1 MIKDIIVYE
10 DDNII
15 VCNKPVGMP
24 SQSDRTFEQDLV
36 SYVLTHRTEQNE
48 PAYAA
53 IINRLDKPVG
63 GLVLFA
69 KNKKTAAG
77 LSAVSGEH
85 GIEKNYYALVK
96 GSPCD
101 KGEFTDYLLKD
112 GKNNISTVTGK
123 DTKGSKKAVLLYE
136 KLGEKIIDGE
146 KYSLMRVRL
155 LTGRHHQIR
164 VQFSHHGYPL
174 YGDIKYNSDFRNRR
188 DVSPALFA
196 YHLSFKNPVGAD
208 RITVEAEPESEIFRL

>member
-1 MIKDIIVYE
+1 MY
-10 DDNII
+10 
-15 VCNKPVGMP
+15 
-24 SQSDRTFEQDLV
+24 
-36 SYVLTHRTEQNE
+36 
-48 PAYAA
+48 
-53 IINRLDKPVG
+53 
-63 GLVLFA
+63 
-69 KNKKTAAG
+69 
-77 LSAVSGEH
+77 
-85 GIEKNYYALVK
+85 
-96 GSPCD
+96 PCD

-112 GKNNISTVTGK
+112 GKNNISTVTDK

-136 KLGEKIIDGE
+136 KLGEKTIDGE

>member
-1 MIKDIIVYE
+1 
-10 DDNII
+10 
-15 VCNKPVGMP
+15 MP

-69 KNKKTAAG
+69 KNKKAAAG

-112 GKNNISTVTGK
+112 GKIPRAVKKRFCYTKSLEKKQLTAKNI
-123 DTKGSKKAVLLYE
+123 
-136 KLGEKIIDGE
+136 
-146 KYSLMRVRL
+146 
-155 LTGRHHQIR
+155 H
-164 VQFSHHGYPL
+164 
-174 YGDIKYNSDFRNRR
+174 
-188 DVSPALFA
+188 
-196 YHLSFKNPVGAD
+196 
-208 RITVEAEPESEIFRL
+208 

>member
-1 MIKDIIVYE
+1 MKKDIIVYE

-69 KNKKTAAG
+69 KNKKAAAG

-112 GKNNISTVTGK
+112 GKNNISTVTDK
-123 DTKGSKKAVLLYE
+123 
-136 KLGEKIIDGE
+136 
-146 KYSLMRVRL
+146 
-155 LTGRHHQIR
+155 
-164 VQFSHHGYPL
+164 
-174 YGDIKYNSDFRNRR
+174 DIKYNSDFRNRR